1 MKFSPGFKARMVQ
14 RMAGPEGISA
24 SALSREI
31 GVPQPTLS
39 RWLKEA
45 RNLEAMK
52 KKAQEKKKAVR
63 PAHRWT
69 PEEKFQVVIRAAQLP
84 EDQLGAFLR
93 EVGVHSTQ
101 VEGWRKTM
109 LEALKAASKGKKATP
124 EAKKIRAL
132 EKDLARKEKALAEMA
147 ALLALKK
154 KLEVLMEGG
163 DDDTPTKNGTSC

>member
-52 KKAQEKKKAVR
+52 KKAPEKKKAVR

-84 EDQLGAFLR
+84 EDQLARIIHDFGKSGLSRGFM
-93 EVGVHSTQ
+93 ES
-101 VEGWRKTM
+101 VEGIYE
-109 LEALKAASKGKKATP
+109 LCNQNPIGL
-124 EAKKIRAL
+124 
-132 EKDLARKEKALAEMA
+132 
-147 ALLALKK
+147 
-154 KLEVLMEGG
+154 
-163 DDDTPTKNGTSC
+163 

>member
-1 MKFSPGFKARMVQ
+1 
-14 RMAGPEGISA
+14 MAGPEGISA

-52 KKAQEKKKAVR
+52 KKAPEKKKAVR

-93 EVGVHSTQ
+93 EVGVHWEVGVHSTQ
-101 VEGWRKTM
+101 VEGWRKAM

-124 EAKKIRAL
+124 ETKKIRAL

-154 KLEVLMEGG
+154 NWRSLWREGTTTHPQRTG
-163 DDDTPTKNGTSC
+163 LLARNC